1 MTCTFVNT
9 SNHEAAIHPLAQLLR
24 GFAIDFLT
32 AHNNAVVERIMAPS
46 YRLNIGGVVFDGRD
60 HEYLP
65 ATAAQLEQFPG
76 LNVTVHDVVI
86 GENAIAM
93 CFTEHGSSIQDE
105 GRRAAWSGITFFFTD
120 GERFVTGWAE
130 EEYIARKRQL
140 TLGLCEAIEP
150 PHIAPWDTQARAR
163 NPKNEALARQW
174 IAHSHPLKDI
184 PSNYRLSPLDPDPDG
199 LVDIRGSQLNAI
211 FSAGDRVVVHAQYH
225 GIYAGGFGDLSP
237 LLIGCQAVLRFAAI
251 VTIMDGEITAAR
263 ITTDRLGLSRALRGM
278 T

>member
-1 MTCTFVNT
+1 MTCTSANT
-9 SNHEAAIHPLAQLLR
+9 SIHESGIHPLAKLLR

-32 AHNNAVVERIMAPS
+32 AHNNSVVERIMAPS
-46 YRLNIGGVVFDGRD
+46 YRLHIGGVVFDGRD
-60 HEYLP
+60 DEYLP

-105 GRRAAWSGITFFFTD
+105 GHRAAWSGITFFFTD

-140 TLGLCEAIEP
+140 TLGQCEGIEP
-150 PHIAPWDTQARAR
+150 PHIAPWDTKAQAS
-163 NPKNEALARQW
+163 NPENEAIVRQW

-184 PSNYRLSPLDPDPDG
+184 PNNHRLSPLDPDPDG
-199 LVDIRGSQLNAI
+199 LVDIRGSRVNAL
-211 FSAGDRVVVHAQYH
+211 FSAGDRVVVHAEYH

-251 VTIMDGEITAAR
+251 VTIRSGEIIAAR

>member
-1 MTCTFVNT
+1 
-9 SNHEAAIHPLAQLLR
+9 
-24 GFAIDFLT
+24 
-32 AHNNAVVERIMAPS
+32 MAPG
-46 YRLNIGGVVFDGRD
+46 YCLNIGGAVFDGRD
-60 HEYLP
+60 DEYLP
-65 ATAAQLEQFPG
+65 ATAAQLDQFPG

-140 TLGLCEAIEP
+140 TLGQCEAIEP
-150 PHIAPWDTQARAR
+150 SHIAPWDIQARAR
-163 NPKNEALARQW
+163 NPENEALVRQW

-184 PSNYRLSPLDPDPDG
+184 PNNNRLSPLDPDPEG
-199 LVDIRGSQLNAI
+199 LVDIRGFQVNAL

-237 LLIGCQAVLRFAAI
+237 LLIGCQAGLRLAAI
-251 VTIMDGEITAAR
+251 VTIVDGEIIAAR

>member
-1 MTCTFVNT
+1 LTYTSANT
-9 SNHEAAIHPLAQLLR
+9 SIHESGIHPLAQLLR

-32 AHNNAVVERIMAPS
+32 AHNNSVVERIMAPS
-46 YRLNIGGVVFDGRD
+46 YRLHIGGVVFDGRD
-60 HEYLP
+60 DEYLP

-105 GRRAAWSGITFFFTD
+105 GHRAAWSGITFFFTD

-140 TLGLCEAIEP
+140 TLGQCEGIEP
-150 PHIAPWDTQARAR
+150 PHIAPWDTKAQAS
-163 NPKNEALARQW
+163 NPENEAIVRQW

-184 PSNYRLSPLDPDPDG
+184 PNNHRLSPLDPDPDG
-199 LVDIRGSQLNAI
+199 LVDIRGSRVNAL
-211 FSAGDRVVVHAQYH
+211 FSAGDRVVVHAEYH

-251 VTIMDGEITAAR
+251 VTIRSGEIIAAR

>member
-1 MTCTFVNT
+1 LT
-9 SNHEAAIHPLAQLLR
+9 STSANPPIHQPGINPLAQLLR

-32 AHNNAVVERIMAPS
+32 AHNNAVVERIMVPS

-60 HEYLP
+60 DEYLP

-105 GRRAAWSGITFFFTD
+105 GHRAAWSGITFFFTD

-140 TLGLCEAIEP
+140 TLGQCEGIEP
-150 PHIAPWDTQARAR
+150 PHIAPWDTQAQAS
-163 NPKNEALARQW
+163 NPENEAIVRQW

-184 PSNYRLSPLDPDPDG
+184 PNNHRLSPLDPDPDG
-199 LVDIRGSQLNAI
+199 LVDIRGSRVNAL
-211 FSAGDRVVVHAQYH
+211 FSAGDRVVVHAEYH

-251 VTIMDGEITAAR
+251 VTIRSGEIIAAR

>member
-1 MTCTFVNT
+1 MTCTPANPPT
-9 SNHEAAIHPLAQLLR
+9 HESVIHPLAQLLR

-32 AHNNAVVERIMAPS
+32 AHNNAVVERIMAPN
-46 YRLNIGGVVFDGRD
+46 YCLNIGGLVFDGRD
-60 HEYLP
+60 DEYLP

-86 GENAIAM
+86 GENALAM
-93 CFTEHGSSIQDE
+93 CFTEHGASIQDE

-140 TLGLCEAIEP
+140 TLGECEVIES
-150 PHIAPWDTQARAR
+150 PHIAPWDTQEQAK
-163 NPKNEALARQW
+163 NPENETLVRLW
-174 IAHSHPLKDI
+174 IEHSHPLKDI
-184 PSNYRLSPLDPDPDG
+184 PNNKRLSPLDPDPDG
-199 LVDIRGSQLNAI
+199 LVDIRGSRINAL
-211 FSAGDRVVVHAQYH
+211 FSAGDRVVVHAEYH

-251 VTIMDGEITAAR
+251 VTISDGEIKAAR
-263 ITTDRLGLSRALRGM
+263 ITCDRLGLSRALRGM
-278 T
+278 N